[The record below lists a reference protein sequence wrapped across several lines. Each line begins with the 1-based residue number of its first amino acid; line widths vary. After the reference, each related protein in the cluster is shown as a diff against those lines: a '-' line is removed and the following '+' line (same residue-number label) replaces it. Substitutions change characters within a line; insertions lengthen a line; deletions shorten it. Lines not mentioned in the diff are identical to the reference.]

1 MNNDIKKLMYIV
13 MIDIEML
20 LKNEVY
26 KSSKDILGKLKN
38 KMRDFTFKDKRDLLE
53 EITDL
58 VEKVYQKYMGK
69 TEDRDYLV
77 LYKDFDRLY
86 ELVNKD

>member
-26 KSSKDILGKLKN
+26 KSSIDILGKLKN
-38 KMRDFTFKDKRDLLE
+38 KMKDFTFKDKRDLLE
-53 EITDL
+53 EIKDL

-69 TEDRDYLV
+69 TEDSDYLV
-77 LYKDFDRLY
+77 LYKDFERIY

>member
-53 EITDL
+53 EIKDL

-69 TEDRDYLV
+69 TEDSDYLV

>member
-20 LKNEVY
+20 LKNEAY

-53 EITDL
+53 EIKDL

-69 TEDRDYLV
+69 TEDSDYLV

>member
-1 MNNDIKKLMYIV
+1 MNNDIKILMHIV

-38 KMRDFTFKDKRDLLE
+38 KMKDFTFKDKRDLLE
-53 EITDL
+53 EIKDL

-69 TEDRDYLV
+69 TEDSDYLV